1 MTDIGLIHT
10 KVRGRENEIISTP
23 NSTFTNSTLVNYST
37 RQSRVL
43 RMTFGLSQP
52 SGITELLKITR
63 DIQAS
68 LESCDYVE
76 KLNQPPRANL
86 KVSGIRSPSYVSTR
100 AGPSANSLSLSFSLC
115 LSVFAL
121 SIGGFWTDR
130 TSVFDA
136 LRLRYLRW

>member
-1 MTDIGLIHT
+1 MIKADKANLFGVVTDIGLIHT

-86 KVSGIRSPSYVSTR
+86 KVSGICSPSHVSTF
-100 AGPSANSLSLSFSLC
+100 AGFK
-115 LSVFAL
+115 
-121 SIGGFWTDR
+121 R
-130 TSVFDA
+130 
-136 LRLRYLRW
+136 